1 MRLKTFLGKD
11 MRDALGQV
19 RTELGE
25 NAVIVSQHKAKE
37 GVIIR
42 AAVEDDGSPLP
53 AIAGART
60 PENSPVLASFEQR
73 YREGLV
79 ARLRNAQPQ
88 NGDKPRFAFDRA
100 ALLSILRSNRVPDG
114 LVPVLAE
121 EAEKRGLPDLVFA
134 LASAIDRRMRTCPID
149 VSEPTA
155 FLLAGPNGAG
165 KTTVAAKLAAHAC
178 LAGRSVRLI
187 ATDLEGAGAL
197 ARLESFGAHLD
208 VQVTPC
214 ADAGQLGSAV
224 VRAQEDG
231 SLLIADTAGFDPR
244 MPATWQDFL
253 SFTSVP
259 GMEVLG
265 VVSANMDAEEAWE
278 VAESLV
284 RLGAARLIVTGLD
297 LVRRRGSL
305 AALALSGLAIAQI
318 TRSPFLADG
327 LEPITPLGLARLL
340 CEIDNPAQRERVA

>member
-11 MRDALGQV
+11 MKEALGQV
-19 RTELGE
+19 RAEMGE
-25 NAVIVSQHKAKE
+25 SAVIVSQHKAKD
-37 GVIIR
+37 GVVLR

-60 PENSPVLASFEQR
+60 PENSPVLASFEAR

-79 ARLRNAQPQ
+79 ARLRNAPQ
-88 NGDKPRFAFDRA
+88 QGERKRHVFDRA
-100 ALLSILRSNRVPDG
+100 ALLSILKSNRVPDS
-114 LVPVLAE
+114 LAPMLAE
-121 EAEKRGLPDLVFA
+121 EAEKRGMPDMVFA

-149 VSEPTA
+149 VSEPSA

-178 LAGRSVRLI
+178 LAGRAVRLV
-187 ATDLEGAGAL
+187 ATDLDGAGAL
-197 ARLESFGAHLD
+197 ARLEMFGAHLD
-208 VQVTPC
+208 VQVTP
-214 ADAGQLGSAV
+214 ARDAAQLGAAV
-224 VRAQEDG
+224 LRAQEDG

-244 MPATWQDFL
+244 TPATWQEFL

-265 VVSANMDAEEAWE
+265 VVSATMDAEEAWE
-278 VAESLV
+278 MAEALV
-284 RLGAARLIVTGLD
+284 RLGAARLVVTGVD
-297 LVRRRGSL
+297 LVRRRGAL
-305 AALALSGLAIAQI
+305 AALALSGLAIAQV

-327 LEPITPLGLARLL
+327 LEPITPLGLARVLA
-340 CEIDNPAQRERVA
+340 EADDPGWRERVA